1 MQKTHARI
9 FGVLALA
16 LALGGTV
23 PALADGLPALAAMKA
38 QGIPSLADLAAKVS
52 SAVVNISAE
61 EILPGHGPDMANPQI
76 APGTPFDKMFRDF
89 FKNQGKGMGPMD
101 GNNSTAT
108 SLGSGFVIDPSGI
121 VVTDNHVIADANNIT
136 VIFTDGRKLKATLLG
151 RDKKLDIAVLK
162 VTSPTPLHA
171 VAFGDSDKMRIGD
184 PVMAV
189 GNPFGLGGT
198 VTAGIVSARHRNIDS
213 GPYDDFIQTDASIN
227 KGNSGGPLFNMAG
240 EVIGI
245 NTAILSPSGG
255 SIGLGFAT
263 PSDNVV
269 SAVAQLRKFHVV
281 KRGWLGVR
289 IQDVDAA
296 IAESLGIGKPRGALI
311 AGLEASGP
319 AGPAGLKPGD
329 VIIKFNGHDV
339 AKSRDLPQ
347 MVANTA
353 VGDTVPV
360 EVIRNG
366 KVMDKTVT
374 LGLLPDDTKHAAATK
389 APDTKTVAPVTA
401 MGMALGLLDDAARK
415 KFNIAGKIKGVLVTS
430 VDPQSTAA
438 AKGIAADN
446 VIVEVE
452 QRQVTSPAEVVAALA
467 DVKKAGK
474 KIALL
479 LVARPS
485 GDEQFVAL
493 PVP

>member
-1 MQKTHARI
+1 MLKAQHRI
-9 FGVLALA
+9 FGTLALA
-16 LALGGTV
+16 LALGASV
-23 PALADGLPALAAMKA
+23 PAMADGLPALMALKA
-38 QGIPSLADLAAKVS
+38 QGIPSLADLAARVS
-52 SAVVNISAE
+52 AAVVNISAE
-61 EILPGHGPDMANPQI
+61 EIIPGHGPAMVTPHI
-76 APGTPFDKMFRDF
+76 APGTPFDKMFRNF
-89 FKNQGKGMGPMD
+89 FKDHGKGMPPMD
-101 GNNSTAT
+101 EQHSTAT

-121 VVTDNHVIADANNIT
+121 VVTDNHVIAEANHIT
-136 VIFTDGRKLKATLLG
+136 VIFTDGRKLKAKLLG
-151 RDKKLDIAVLK
+151 RDKKLDIAVLQ
-162 VTSPTPLHA
+162 VTSPTPLKA
-171 VAFGDSDKMRIGD
+171 VSFGDSDKMRIGD

-263 PSDNVV
+263 PANNVI
-269 SAVAQLRKFHVV
+269 SAIAQLRQNGVV
-281 KRGWLGVR
+281 RRGWLGVR
-289 IQDVDAA
+289 IQPVDAA

-329 VIIKFNGHDV
+329 VIVKFNGHDI
-339 AKSRDLPQ
+339 AKSRDLPK

-353 VGDTVPV
+353 VGDDVQV

-366 KVMDKTVT
+366 RTLDKTVK
-374 LGLLPDDTKHAAATK
+374 LGLLPDDSKIVAAAK
-389 APDTKTVAPVTA
+389 APATQTVAPVTA
-401 MGMALGLLDDAARK
+401 IGMELGMLDDAARK
-415 KFNIAGKIKGVLVTS
+415 KFNIAAKIKGVLVTG
-430 VDPQSTAA
+430 VEPQSTAA
-438 AKGIAADN
+438 AKGIGADN
-446 VIVEVE
+446 VIVEVGQKE
-452 QRQVTSPAEVVAALA
+452 VSTPADVVAALA
-467 DVKKAGK
+467 DMKKAGK
-474 KIALL
+474 KIALFL
-479 LVARPS
+479 IARPS